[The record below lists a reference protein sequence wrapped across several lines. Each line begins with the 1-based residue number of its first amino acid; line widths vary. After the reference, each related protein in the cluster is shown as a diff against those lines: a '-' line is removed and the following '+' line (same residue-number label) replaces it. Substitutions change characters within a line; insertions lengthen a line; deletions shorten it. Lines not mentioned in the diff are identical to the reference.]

1 MRKAALE
8 CSLHY
13 QEVYLNTDFLE
24 EAVAKAEVF
33 FRLVVVPDLITG
45 NVEKAMQDGTAM
57 TKTSHADDSTEK
69 TQPDFPC
76 GKCGQIGF
84 LSICLSVSV
93 SVSVCLSI
101 YLSCSGTIERSEEG
115 LASFDKARAGK
126 FRHSQ

>member
-1 MRKAALE
+1 M
-8 CSLHY
+8 
-13 QEVYLNTDFLE
+13 NTDFLE

-76 GKCGQIGF
+76 GKCGLECPEEPNDFNEMSVGCDGCNLWFHWQCVNLTGKEAF
-84 LSICLSVSV
+84 LEEQNVTYMCD
-93 SVSVCLSI
+93 
-101 YLSCSGTIERSEEG
+101 SCSNTLS
-115 LASFDKARAGK
+115 
-126 FRHSQ
+126 H